1 MSKADDVLGER
12 TDHESYG
19 MLGFHRVTCSGAQ
32 PLFGSSIKH
41 RDTIRLTLKTGHM
54 RRSFNEDWYY
64 GDNTL
69 FEVEMSAT
77 QFADLI
83 TSLNQGDGVPVTI
96 RCMREGNLHECEDPP
111 FVDRGQLHKE
121 EFREHLEDVYAV
133 SNKLIRELEEKFST
147 KKTFNKTDQKEI
159 LDMCRRIRQ
168 NIGCNQDFQISQF
181 DRQMERST
189 TEAKGEIEA
198 FFQNKVN
205 QIAQQALV
213 DNPEKLFGDMKSPV
227 LLGDDTPRPKLKKAG
242 ALKDYIKKEDTEQ

>member
-1 MSKADDVLGER
+1 MGGVRVLSKVDDVLGER
-12 TDHESYG
+12 QDHESYG
-19 MLGFHRVTCSGAQ
+19 MLGFHRITYSGAQ

-41 RDTIRLTLKTGHM
+41 RDTILMTLKTGHM
-54 RRSFNEDWYY
+54 RRNLNEDWYY
-64 GDNTL
+64 GDKTIV
-69 FEVEMSAT
+69 EVEMSAT

-96 RCMREGNLHECEDPP
+96 RCMRDGNLHKCEEPP
-111 FVDRGQLHKE
+111 FVDRNALHRA
-121 EFREHLEDVYAV
+121 EFKEHLDDVYAT
-133 SNKLIRELEEKFST
+133 SRELIHELEEKFSN
-147 KKTFNKTDQKEI
+147 KKTFNKADQKEI
-159 LDMCRRIRQ
+159 LDICRRISQ

-213 DNPEKLFGDMKSPV
+213 EDPEKLLGGIKSPV
-227 LLGDDTPRPKLKKAG
+227 ALGDEDISKPRLKK
-242 ALKDYIKKEDTEQ
+242 KEV